1 VFKKLALII
10 SVVFQPLLMP
20 TLVFGLILFAVP
32 QATTISDEIKYGL
45 FFLLVLSTLFIP
57 MITIIGLRLS
67 GLVKSLHMK
76 DRKDRILPFLI
87 TCVFFILT
95 TYFFYNKN
103 ELDPILWQGM
113 SIISVSVILLTL
125 VTFFWKISAH
135 MIGAGGL
142 VAVVAVLGLKF
153 SNFEV
158 LYPLLVSVILSGV
171 IGASRLYLNAHR
183 PLEVY
188 LGFLMGFLICGFG
201 FAWIWA

>member
-57 MITIIGLRLS
+57 MITILGLRLS
-67 GLVKSLHMK
+67 GLVKSLHME
-76 DRKDRILPFLI
+76 DRNDRIIPFLI

-95 TYFFYNKN
+95 TYFFYKKN

-113 SIISVSVILLTL
+113 SIISVSVILLTM

-135 MIGAGGL
+135 MIGVGGL

-158 LYPLLVSVILSGV
+158 LYPLLLSVILSGV
-171 IGASRLYLNAHR
+171 IAASRLFLNAHR

-188 LGFLMGFLICGFG
+188 LGFLMGFLICWLG
-201 FAWIWA
+201 FAWIWG

>member
-1 VFKKLALII
+1 VLTKLALVI

-32 QATTISDEIKYGL
+32 QATTIPVEIKYGF
-45 FFLLVLSTLFIP
+45 FFLVVISTLLIP
-57 MITIIGLRLS
+57 MITIIGLRVS
-67 GLVKSLHMK
+67 GLLKSLHMAN
-76 DRKDRILPFLI
+76 RRDRIVPFLI

-95 TYFFYNKN
+95 TYFFYQKN

-113 SIISVSVILLTL
+113 SIISASVILLTV

-135 MIGAGGL
+135 MVGAGGL

-158 LYPLLVSVILSGV
+158 LYPLLLAVILSGA
-171 IGASRLYLNAHR
+171 IASSRLQLNAHK
-183 PLEVY
+183 PMEVY
-188 LGFLMGFLICGFG
+188 LGFLTGLVICGLG
-201 FAWIWA
+201 FAWIWG